1 MTKIRDPQM
10 LLTVTIVSI
19 SKASTFNHVERHLRS
34 ENRNSIKKSNLMLS
48 MGCPYSLNYKLY
60 FTLKRDLKRGRHFQ
74 ASNFHSTQLVF
85 PWIKLVHMQTIF
97 CSPPW
102 EN

>member
-1 MTKIRDPQM
+1 M
-10 LLTVTIVSI
+10 LQAVTFGCI
-19 SKASTFNHVERHLRS
+19 SKASAFNHVGRHLRS
-34 ENRNSIKKSNLMLS
+34 GNRNSIKKSNLMLS
-48 MGCPYSLNYKLY
+48 RGCPYSLNYKLH

-85 PWIKLVHMQTIF
+85 PWIKFVHMQTIF